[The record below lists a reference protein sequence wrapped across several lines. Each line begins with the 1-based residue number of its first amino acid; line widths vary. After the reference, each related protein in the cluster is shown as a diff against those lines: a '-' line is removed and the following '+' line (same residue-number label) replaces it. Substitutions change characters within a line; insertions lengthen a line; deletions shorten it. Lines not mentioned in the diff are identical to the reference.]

1 MRPERAPS
9 ASSADEASGRTTRTE
24 SAGTGA
30 GCAGAPWA
38 WTRDAG
44 IAAAASPAPPAG
56 LTARDFAREPAIQG
70 LSISPSGKNLVGI
83 VSPDGDTR
91 YIAIWETANPGKAP
105 VILGAQK
112 MRLMSARFIKDD
124 RLAVVAQQ
132 LFTVGTRA
140 THLQKIYITD
150 LKGEKWTPAIP
161 DQKASSEQ
169 EEFANKTSNPSIVS
183 ILPNDPKHILVID
196 NRLGVTFVLIEHNL
210 EMVMRLCGRVLVMAH
225 GRVLVEGSP
234 DAVRADP
241 RVVEAYLGGAPA

>member
-1 MRPERAPS
+1 MTLRRAFACLVLAFCLP
-9 ASSADEASGRTTRTE
+9 
-24 SAGTGA
+24 AGF
-30 GCAGAPWA
+30 
-38 WTRDAG
+38 
-44 IAAAASPAPPAG
+44 AAAAPAATPAG

-70 LSISPSGKNLVGI
+70 LSMSPSGKNLVGI

-112 MRLMSARFIKDD
+112 MRLMSAQFIKDD

-140 THLQKIYITD
+140 THLSKIYITD

-161 DQKASSEQ
+161 DQKASSEA
-169 EEFANKTSNPSIVS
+169 EEFANKTSNPSILS

-196 NRLGVTFVLIEHNL
+196 NRLDGQGDVYKVDIYRGTAERLFRGSDKYAGYEPDWNGNL
-210 EMVMRLCGRVLVMAH
+210 RARSYVDFDNG
-225 GRVLVEGSP
+225 
-234 DAVRADP
+234 AVFIGQQFLNSATGQWEDHFRSYA
-241 RVVEAYLGGAPA
+241 ETGT

>member
-1 MRPERAPS
+1 MTVRSLVAL
-9 ASSADEASGRTTRTE
+9 AFLAL
-24 SAGTGA
+24 
-30 GCAGAPWA
+30 CL
-38 WTRDAG
+38 
-44 IAAAASPAPPAG
+44 PAPLRAATAETPPG

-124 RLAVVAQQ
+124 RLGVVAQQ
-132 LFTVGTRA
+132 LFTVGTLA

-150 LKGEKWTPAIP
+150 LKGEKWTPGIP

-196 NRLGVTFVLIEHNL
+196 NRLDGQGDIYKADIYRGTAERLYRGSDKYANYEPDWNGNLRARSYIDFDNGAIFVGQQPQCASCA
-210 EMVMRLCGRVLVMAH
+210 M
-225 GRVLVEGSP
+225 
-234 DAVRADP
+234 DAA
-241 RVVEAYLGGAPA
+241 LL